1 MRSQLAA
8 MSLRELVCWRARKD
22 GAVPEELAW
31 LGDDIVPLIA
41 TRCAHDTA
49 LAVRKGYE
57 AGLMASRVVQ
67 TRNMEVFQ

>member
-1 MRSQLAA
+1 
-8 MSLRELVCWRARKD
+8 V
-22 GAVPEELAW
+22 VPEELAW